1 MRLICSLVILGLVS
15 GCSTPMTQEGSQVR
29 QIRAEA
35 VTPCKF
41 ISVVQGTNNFAW
53 TMSGDRAYALN
64 KIRNQIAELGGNA
77 YVLTQTNTDEWG
89 TNTQVDAYNCPP

>member
-1 MRLICSLVILGLVS
+1 MRLISSLVILGLVS

-41 ISVVQGTNNFAW
+41 ISVVQGTNSTSWGVAR
-53 TMSGDRAYALN
+53 DRANALN
-64 KIRNQIAELGGNA
+64 KVRNQVAELGGNA